1 MASHIGRRKFLA
13 TLGGAAAWPL
23 AARAQQPTM
32 PLVGFLNSLGGS
44 DRSNGLSE
52 AGFVEGR
59 NVAIEYRFA
68 KNQWER
74 LPMLAAD
81 LIERRSPSLLPRP
94 RRRQIYAATRCKSST
109 IFRTLALIS

>member
-1 MASHIGRRKFLA
+1 MIWIQRREFI
-13 TLGGAAAWPL
+13 TLLGSAAAMWPL
-23 AARAQQPTM
+23 RVRAQQAAM

-44 DRSNGLSE
+44 DRSNLRDV
-52 AGFVEGR
+52 VEGR

-68 KNQWER
+68 ENQWER

-109 IFRTLALIS
+109 IFRRLALIS